1 MQFYATIEILSGIA
15 GLNSRYFQ
23 VNLSEIHTNIVIM
36 NLDPK
41 ISPKFAQK
49 RLFTVYATDPV
60 KVSVQCSARDDWIRF
75 VTCWEVSDEATKM
88 AMEKIVFV
96 LTEIEREIQD
106 PGCGTQKLDLAYL
119 QTQAAI
125 EAQNKKSKL

>member
-41 ISPKFAQK
+41 ISPKLAQK

-125 EAQNKKSKL
+125 EAQSKKSKL